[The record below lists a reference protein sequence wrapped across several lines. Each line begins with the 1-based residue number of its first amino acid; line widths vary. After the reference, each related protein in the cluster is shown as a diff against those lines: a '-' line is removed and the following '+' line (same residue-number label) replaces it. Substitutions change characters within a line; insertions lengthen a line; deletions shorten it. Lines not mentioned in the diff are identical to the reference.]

1 MSEVTRKNAGLNDK
15 KSVLACAA
23 SQVLSTSVSLG
34 KVEFGNVPD
43 RINSDI
49 DEE

>member
-1 MSEVTRKNAGLNDK
+1 MSEVTQKSAGLNDK
-15 KSVLACAA
+15 SALACAA
-23 SQVLSTSVSLG
+23 SQVFSTSVSLG